1 MSERPVG
8 GLTIKRQQTASDP
21 LTSAWVS
28 AHAGSGKTHVLAQR
42 VLRLLLAGARPSQI
56 LCLTY
61 TKAAA
66 ANMGARVF
74 DRLAYWATL
83 DDASLAKDIAE
94 MGATVGSR
102 ADLDFARRLFARA
115 VETPGGLKIQT
126 IHAFCEKLLHIFP
139 LEANVPASFRVV
151 DDLERAELMDAAR
164 RRALDAATR
173 SQGPLR
179 RALERVARDTSAAG
193 FDALCE
199 ELLHHRQKIARMRE
213 QDDYE
218 ARVFATLGLRADE
231 TLARI
236 DAAIIEEGEPPAA
249 WPALANMLR
258 GGSTNDCKLADSL
271 EGAFRRAP
279 HPDCIE
285 TYLSAFFKKDGDPR
299 GIGKTKIITGPL
311 ATREPLLLARMEAER
326 DRLVALIDKRQA
338 AAAAERS
345 LALHALGDAILGE
358 YEHAKRRRGLLDYED
373 LIEGARRLLYRSSPS
388 WVLYKLDAQIDHILL
403 DEAQDTSA
411 AQWDILAAIAD
422 EFCAGA
428 GAREAKG
435 GPPRSFFAVGD
446 EKQSIFSFQGA
457 APERF
462 ETMRREFCRRFERIE
477 RRFEA
482 VQLTQSFRSA
492 PGVLQAIDDIF
503 AVETNRLGLCCDPQ
517 EPAPRHEAW
526 KSDVAALIEIWE
538 PIGAEKA
545 PETNDWRLPLDYVDA
560 SDPNEQLAQRL
571 ARKVM
576 ALLAPE
582 SGECV
587 EDDGVL
593 RAVEAGD
600 ILILVRKRGPLFE
613 AIIRALKS
621 AHVAVAGADRLNL
634 ADHIAVHD
642 LVALGRAALL
652 PQDDLML
659 ASVLKSPFF
668 GFDDN
673 DLIAL
678 APARRG
684 SLIDALSQS
693 DSARCA
699 KAAARL
705 LRLRRDA
712 AALAP
717 FDFYSRVLGP
727 DGGRAQLVAR
737 LGGEAEDA
745 IDEFLKLTASF
756 EREQPPSLTAFLA
769 MAESL
774 DLSIKRDMESAGGAV
789 RVMTAHAAKGL
800 EAKIVFLPDT
810 CGAPSGKHDP
820 KLYAI
825 GEAED
830 AVLLWSLGKES
841 DPPALAQAR
850 EAHRR
855 GEQEESQRLLYVALT
870 RAEERLYICGAHG
883 VRGRA
888 EGCWYDAIRLALDAS
903 CEILPDPLDPEA
915 QILRRGAAPP
925 RFDPPRR
932 AVLSPAMEIPA
943 FASTK
948 APQERA
954 PAPPLRPSSALAG
967 ADLVA
972 FGADGAAASRGAAER
987 LLHGRLVHALLQ
999 RLPACAPAHRRTAAR
1014 RFLAA
1019 RGGFLDEETREA
1031 LAQSALAVIDDP
1043 RLAPLFGPGSTAE
1056 VDVVA
1061 TLENGAAVAGR
1072 LDRLAETD
1080 NEALVAEFKTGRP
1093 RAQLEDA
1100 HLRQL
1105 ALYRAAIAPLFPDKR
1120 LRCFVIFTQ
1129 DASVLEADES
1139 ALGAALERALARDA
1153 ASRESGA

>member
-8 GLTIKRQQTASDP
+8 ALTIRRQQTASDP
-21 LTSAWVS
+21 FTSAWVS

-66 ANMGARVF
+66 ANMGSRVF
-74 DRLAYWATL
+74 EALARWATL
-83 DDASLAKDIAE
+83 DDSALANEIAR
-94 MGATVGSR
+94 MGATVESR
-102 ADLDFARRLFARA
+102 IDLDFARRLFARA

-139 LEANVPASFRVV
+139 FEANVPASFRVV

-164 RRALDAATR
+164 RRALEAATR
-173 SQGPLR
+173 DKGSLR
-179 RALERVARDTSAAG
+179 KALELVARETSAGG

-218 ARVFATLGLRADE
+218 ARVFAALGLTTDE

-236 DAAIIEEGEPPAA
+236 EAAIIEDGEPPSA
-249 WPALANMLR
+249 WPALAKMLR

-271 EGAFRRAP
+271 DSAFVLAQ

-285 TYLSAFFKKDGDPR
+285 SYLAAFFTKDGDPR
-299 GIGKTKIITGPL
+299 GLGKTKIITGPL
-311 ATREPLLLARMEAER
+311 AKREPQLLARMEAER
-326 DRLVALIDKRQA
+326 DRLIAVVEKRKA

-345 LALHALGDAILGE
+345 LALHVLGDAILGE
-358 YEHAKRRRGLLDYED
+358 YEHAKRRRGLLDYDD
-373 LIEGARRLLYRSSPS
+373 LIEGARRLLHRSSPS

-403 DEAQDTSA
+403 DEAQDTSS

-428 GAREAKG
+428 GARDARG

-462 ETMRREFCRRFERIE
+462 DEMRREFGRRFECVE
-477 RRFEA
+477 RRFEL
-482 VQLTQSFRSA
+482 VTLTQSFRSS
-492 PGVLQAIDDIF
+492 PGVLQAVDDIF
-503 AVETNRLGLCCDPQ
+503 AIDENRLGLCCDPQ

-526 KSDVAALIEIWE
+526 KSDVAALIEIWQ

-545 PETNDWRLPLDYVDA
+545 QDPSDWRLPLDYVDA
-560 SDPNEQLAQRL
+560 SDPNERLAERL
-571 ARKVM
+571 ARKVR
-576 ALLAPE
+576 ALLAPQN
-582 SGECV
+582 GECV
-587 EDDGVL
+587 EDGGAL
-593 RAVEAGD
+593 RPVEAGD

-613 AIIRALKS
+613 AIIRALKNE
-621 AHVAVAGADRLNL
+621 HVPVAGADRLNL

-642 LVALGRAALL
+642 LIALGRAALL
-652 PQDDLML
+652 PQDDLTL

-668 GFDDN
+668 GFDDD

-678 APARRG
+678 APGRRA
-684 SLIDALSQS
+684 SLIEALEQS
-693 DSARCA
+693 EGARCRE
-699 KAAARL
+699 AAARL
-705 LRLRRDA
+705 RRLQRDA

-717 FDFYSRVLGP
+717 FDFYSSVLGLN
-727 DGGRAQLVAR
+727 GGRAQLMAR

-745 IDEFLKLTASF
+745 IDEFLKLAASF

-810 CGAPSGKHDP
+810 CGAPAGKHDP
-820 KLYAI
+820 KLYAL
-825 GEAED
+825 GEADE
-830 AVLLWSLGKES
+830 AALLWSIGKDS
-841 DPPALAQAR
+841 DPVALQQAR

-855 GEQEESQRLLYVALT
+855 GEREESQRLLYVALT

-883 VRGRA
+883 VNGRA
-888 EGCWYDAIRLALDAS
+888 DGCWYDAICDALESS
-903 CEILPDPLDPEA
+903 CETLPDPLDA
-915 QILRRGAAPP
+915 TATILRRGAIPP
-925 RFDPPRR
+925 RFDLSRR
-932 AVLSPAMEIPA
+932 APPAAAVDVPA
-943 FASTK
+943 FAKTK
-948 APQERA
+948 ARPEVTS
-954 PAPPLRPSSALAG
+954 PPPLRPSSALAG
-967 ADLVA
+967 ADLIA
-972 FGADGAAASRGAAER
+972 NGADGVAARRDEADR
-987 LLHGRLVHALLQ
+987 LLNGRLVHALLQ
-999 RLPACAPAHRRTAAR
+999 HLPACAPDHRQRAAR

-1019 RGGFLDEETREA
+1019 RGGFLDEDRREA
-1031 LAQSALAVIDDP
+1031 LAQSALAILADP
-1043 RLAPLFGPGSTAE
+1043 RLAPLFGPDSTPE
-1056 VDVVA
+1056 VDIVA
-1061 TLENGAAVAGR
+1061 TLENGAVVSGR
-1072 LDRLAETD
+1072 IDRLAETAT
-1080 NEALVAEFKTGRP
+1080 EALIAEFKTGRP
-1093 RAQLEDA
+1093 RAKLEDA
-1100 HLRQL
+1100 HVRQL
-1105 ALYRAAIAPLFPDKR
+1105 ALYRAAIAPLFPGKR
-1120 LRCFVIFTQ
+1120 LRCFLIYTQ
-1129 DASVLEADES
+1129 NASVLEADES
-1139 ALGAALERALARDA
+1139 ALAHALQRALA
-1153 ASRESGA
+1153 

>member
-8 GLTIKRQQTASDP
+8 GLTIKHQQTASDP
-21 LTSAWVS
+21 FASAWVS

-66 ANMGARVF
+66 ANMGSRVF
-74 DRLAYWATL
+74 DRLARWATL
-83 DDASLAKDIAE
+83 DDAALAKEITE
-94 MGATVGSR
+94 LGATTESR
-102 ADLDFARRLFARA
+102 IDLDSARRLFARA

-151 DDLERAELMDAAR
+151 DDLERAELIDAAR
-164 RRALDAATR
+164 RRALAAATR
-173 SQGPLR
+173 DRGPLR
-179 RALERVARDTSAAG
+179 DALECVAREASAAG
-193 FDALCE
+193 FDALCQ
-199 ELLHHRQKIARMRE
+199 ELLQHRQKISRMRE

-218 ARVFATLGLRADE
+218 ARVFAAVGLRPDE

-236 DAAIIEEGEPPAA
+236 EAAIIDEGEPPAA
-249 WPALANMLR
+249 WSALAKALR
-258 GGSTNDCKLADSL
+258 GGSPNDRKLADSL
-271 EGAFRRAP
+271 DAAFALAP
-279 HPDCIE
+279 HPNCIDD
-285 TYLSAFFKKDGDPR
+285 YLCAFFTKDGEPR
-299 GIGKTKIITGPL
+299 GVGKTKIVTSAL
-311 ATREPLLLARMEAER
+311 AKREPQLLARVEAER
-326 DRLVALIDKRQA
+326 DRLIALVEKRKAVAV
-338 AAAAERS
+338 AERS
-345 LALHALGDAILGE
+345 LALHALGDAILAE
-358 YEHAKRRRGLLDYED
+358 YEHAKRRRGLLDYDD
-373 LIEGARRLLYRSSPS
+373 LIEGARRLLHRSSPS

-411 AQWDILAAIAD
+411 AQWDILATIAD

-428 GAREAKG
+428 GAREARR

-462 ETMRREFCRRFERIE
+462 EAMRREFRARFERAE

-482 VQLTQSFRSA
+482 VTLTQSFRSA
-492 PGVLQAIDDIF
+492 PGVLQAVDEIF
-503 AVETNRLGLCCDPQ
+503 ALETNRLGLSFDPQ
-517 EPAPRHEAW
+517 EPAPKHEAW

-538 PIGAEKA
+538 PIGPEKA
-545 PETNDWRLPLDYVDA
+545 SDPSDWRLPLDYADA

-571 ARKVM
+571 ARKIK

-582 SGECV
+582 NGECV
-587 EDDGVL
+587 EDRRAL
-593 RAVEAGD
+593 RPIKAGD

-621 AHVAVAGADRLNL
+621 EHIAVAGADRLNL

-642 LVALGRAALL
+642 LIALGRAARL
-652 PQDDLML
+652 PQDDLTL

-668 GFDDN
+668 GFDDD

-678 APARRG
+678 APGRRA
-684 SLIDALSQS
+684 SLIEALAESE
-693 DSARCA
+693 DPLCR
-699 KAAARL
+699 AAAERL
-705 LRLRRDA
+705 QRLRGDA
-712 AALAP
+712 AERAP
-717 FDFYSRVLGP
+717 FDFYSHVLGS

-745 IDEFLKLTASF
+745 IDEFLKLAASF
-756 EREQPPSLTAFLA
+756 EREQPPSLAKFLA

-820 KLYAI
+820 KLYVF
-825 GEAED
+825 GAED
-830 AVLLWSLGKES
+830 EAVLLWSLGVDG
-841 DPPALAQAR
+841 DPAALKKAR
-850 EAHRR
+850 DAHRR
-855 GEQEESQRLLYVALT
+855 GESEESQRLLYVALT

-888 EGCWYDAIRLALDAS
+888 EGCWHDAIRLALEPS
-903 CEILPDPLDPEA
+903 CEIVPDPLNPA
-915 QILRRGAAPP
+915 STILRRSAVLP
-925 RFDPPRR
+925 RFGLAREEQAPVD
-932 AVLSPAMEIPA
+932 VDLPA
-943 FASTK
+943 FATTK
-948 APQERA
+948 AKREDA

-967 ADLVA
+967 ADA
-972 FGADGAAASRGAAER
+972 IDFASQSPAKADQAER
-987 LLHGRLVHALLQ
+987 LLRGRLVHALLQ
-999 RLPACAPAHRRTAAR
+999 HLPACAPDHRREAAR
-1014 RFLAA
+1014 RFILA
-1019 RGGFLDEETREA
+1019 RGAFLNEDVRTA
-1031 LAQSALAVIDDP
+1031 LAQAALAIIGDP
-1043 RLAPLFGPGSTAE
+1043 RLAPLFGPDSSPE
-1056 VDVVA
+1056 VDIVAKLEIGAVVS
-1061 TLENGAAVAGR
+1061 GR
-1072 LDRLAETD
+1072 IDRVAETAS
-1080 NEALVAEFKTGRP
+1080 EALIAEFKTGRP
-1093 RAQLEDA
+1093 RGKIEDA

-1105 ALYRAAIAPLFPDKR
+1105 ALYRAAVAPLFPGKR
-1120 LRCFVIFTQ
+1120 LRCFLIYTQ
-1129 DASVLEADES
+1129 NASVFEAEET
-1139 ALGAALERALARDA
+1139 ALTAALDGEFATA
-1153 ASRESGA
+1153 

>member
-8 GLTIKRQQTASDP
+8 GLTIRRQQTASDP
-21 LTSAWVS
+21 SASAWVS

-74 DRLAYWATL
+74 DRLAHWATL

-94 MGATVGSR
+94 MGATVESR

-139 LEANVPASFRVV
+139 FEANVPASFRVV

-164 RRALDAATR
+164 RRALAVAT
-173 SQGPLR
+173 QDGGPLR
-179 RALERVARDTSAAG
+179 KALETVARDTSAPG

-199 ELLHHRQKIARMRE
+199 ELLQHRQKIARMRE
-213 QDDYE
+213 QEDYE
-218 ARVFATLGLRADE
+218 TRVFAALGLRSE
-231 TLARI
+231 ESLARI
-236 DAAIIEEGEPPAA
+236 EAAIIHEGEPPAA
-249 WPALANMLR
+249 WPALARLLR
-258 GGSTNDCKLADSL
+258 GGSTNDGKLANSL
-271 EGAFRRAP
+271 DAAIALAP

-285 TYLSAFFKKDGDPR
+285 TYLAAFFTKDGEPR
-299 GIGKTKIITGPL
+299 GVGKTKIVTSAL
-311 ATREPLLLARMEAER
+311 AKREPQLLARLEAER
-326 DRLVALIDKRQA
+326 DRLGPLVEKRKA

-345 LALHALGDAILGE
+345 LALHALGDAILSE
-358 YEHAKRRRGLLDYED
+358 YEHAKRRRGLLDYDD
-373 LIEGARRLLYRSSPS
+373 LIEGARRLLHRSSPS
-388 WVLYKLDAQIDHILL
+388 WVLYKLDAQIDHVLL
-403 DEAQDTSA
+403 DEAQDTSSP
-411 AQWDILAAIAD
+411 QWDILVAIAD

-428 GAREAKG
+428 GAREG
-435 GPPRSFFAVGD
+435 RRGPPRSFFAVGD

-462 ETMRREFCRRFERIE
+462 EAMRREFSRRFKVVE
-477 RRFEA
+477 RRFEE
-482 VQLTQSFRSA
+482 VTLTQSFRSA
-492 PGVLQAIDDIF
+492 PGVLQAVDEIFAIDD
-503 AVETNRLGLCCDPQ
+503 NRRGLSFDPQ

-526 KSDVAALIEIWE
+526 KSDVAALVEIWE
-538 PIGAEKA
+538 PIGATTA
-545 PETNDWRLPLDYVDA
+545 PDSSDWRLPLDYVDA
-560 SDPNEQLAQRL
+560 NDPNERLAHRL
-571 ARKVM
+571 ARKVR

-587 EDDGVL
+587 EDRGAL
-593 RAVEAGD
+593 RPVEAGD

-621 AHVAVAGADRLNL
+621 EGVAVAGADRLNL

-642 LVALGRAALL
+642 LIALGRAALL
-652 PQDDLML
+652 PQDDLTL

-668 GFDDN
+668 GFDDD

-678 APARRG
+678 APGRRA
-684 SLIDALSQS
+684 SLVEALAESEEP
-693 DSARCA
+693 RCR
-699 KAAARL
+699 AAAERL
-705 LRLRRDA
+705 RRLRRDA
-712 AALAP
+712 ADLAP
-717 FDFYSRVLGP
+717 FDFYSSVLGL

-789 RVMTAHAAKGL
+789 RVMTVHAAKGL

-810 CGAPSGKHDP
+810 CGAAAGKHDP
-820 KLYAI
+820 KLYVL
-825 GEAED
+825 GEADD
-830 AVLLWSLGKES
+830 AVLLWSLAKDS
-841 DPPALAQAR
+841 DPVALKAAR
-850 EAHRR
+850 EAHQNSER
-855 GEQEESQRLLYVALT
+855 EESRRLLYVALT

-883 VRGRA
+883 VKGRA
-888 EGCWYDAIRLALDAS
+888 EGCWHDAIRLALEPG
-903 CEILPDPLDPEA
+903 CEALPDPLEPA
-915 QILRRGAAPP
+915 STILRRGAALP
-925 RFDPPRR
+925 RFD
-932 AVLSPAMEIPA
+932 LSREKQTFAAIELPA
-943 FASTK
+943 FATTRTK
-948 APQERA
+948 REEA

-967 ADLVA
+967 ADVIDFA
-972 FGADGAAASRGAAER
+972 NDGPGKGEQAER

-999 RLPACAPAHRRTAAR
+999 HLPGCAPDRRREAAR
-1014 RFLAA
+1014 RFLQA
-1019 RGGFLDEETREA
+1019 RGGFLDDDKRES
-1031 LAQSALAVIDDP
+1031 LAQSALAVLADP
-1043 RLAPLFGPGSTAE
+1043 SLAPLFGPESSSE

-1061 TLENGAAVAGR
+1061 TLENGAVVSGR
-1072 LDRLAETD
+1072 IDRLAETAT
-1080 NEALVAEFKTGRP
+1080 EALIAEFKTGRP
-1093 RAQLEDA
+1093 RGKIDDA

-1105 ALYRAAIAPLFPDKR
+1105 ALYRAAVAPLFPGKR
-1120 LRCFVIFTQ
+1120 LRCFLIFTQ
-1129 DASVLEADES
+1129 NASVVEADE
-1139 ALGAALERALARDA
+1139 AALDAAFARALARA
-1153 ASRESGA
+1153 